1 MWGSEQTVILRRELT
16 RIAAERT
23 IVLALLVQLVIA
35 AFASFLVVGLVSL
48 TDPGALDGPSIEV
61 AVTGE
66 AADAVVDGLDG
77 STGVRAVVYDDQETA
92 RAAFQGGTV
101 DALIE
106 ASRSDDGRLEL
117 TASIPDEDLRSTVV
131 VVQLQEAFEVLEQR
145 ERAAV
150 ADRLTTELL
159 TVPPARGETPFVG
172 FTYTV
177 LVPILML
184 LPVFITGS
192 ITVDAIREELD
203 RGTLEVLRLAPVSI
217 VEIVD
222 AKLAATVLLAPA
234 QAALWIG
241 LLWLNGVGITHPITL
256 IGLVAAIAVVTA
268 VGSVWIALWA
278 PDRRQG
284 QLVYS
289 VGILAALAGT
299 TVLPEHPA
307 NTIAKLGLGTP
318 TASSWLIVGGAV
330 VIAVG
335 VLVGS
340 RCRLAGKTLD

>member
-1 MWGSEQTVILRRELT
+1 MWGSEQTTLLRRELE
-16 RIAAERT
+16 RITEERT

-48 TDPGALDGPSIEV
+48 TDPGALDGPAVEV
-61 AVTGE
+61 AITGD
-66 AADAVVDGLDG
+66 AADAVVDGVEGD
-77 STGVRAVVYDDQETA
+77 VRAIAYDNPEAAATA
-92 RAAFQGGTV
+92 FERGTV

-106 ASRSDDGRLEL
+106 ATRTEDGRLEL
-117 TASIPDEDLRSTVV
+117 TASIPDAELQSTVV
-131 VVQLQEAFEVLEQR
+131 AVQLQEAFESLEQH

-150 ADRLTTELL
+150 SDRLNAEPLS
-159 TVPPARGETPFVG
+159 VPPARSETPFVS

-177 LVPILML
+177 LLPVLML

-192 ITVDAIREELD
+192 ITVDTIREEFD
-203 RGTLEVLRLAPVSI
+203 RNTFEVLRLAPVSV

-222 AKLAATVLLAPA
+222 AKVAATTSLAPA
-234 QAALWIG
+234 QASLWLA
-241 LLWLNGVGITHPITL
+241 LLWLNGVSIAHPVW
-256 IGLVAAIAVVTA
+256 LVAFVGAVATATAI
-268 VGSVWIALWA
+268 GSLWIALWV

-289 VGILAALAGT
+289 VGILAVLAGAT
-299 TVLPEHPA
+299 ALPEHPA

-318 TASSWLIVGGAV
+318 TVWSWLLVFGGV
-330 VIAVG
+330 VVAVG

-340 RCRLAGKTLD
+340 RRQLRRQTRD